1 MRLQN
6 LADWCDMVMAVKQH
20 AMVTVRN
27 ANGLHM
33 RPLEMIARKAQTFS
47 CQVFVTRGTN
57 RVDAK
62 SLLHLL
68 TLGAEPGME
77 LEIDATGD
85 DANEAVEQLAKLIGS
100 EFEGFDRS

>member
-1 MRLQN
+1 METATIQRAL
-6 LADWCDMVMAVKQH
+6 
-20 AMVTVRN
+20 VTVRN

-33 RPLEMIARKAQTFS
+33 RPLEMIAKKALSFRSQFYL
-47 CQVFVTRGTN
+47 TRGTN

-68 TLGAEPGME
+68 TLGAEPGMQ

-100 EFEGFDRS
+100 EFESLDRS

>member
-1 MRLQN
+1 METATIQRAL
-6 LADWCDMVMAVKQH
+6 
-20 AMVTVRN
+20 VTVRN

-33 RPLEMIARKAQTFS
+33 RPLEMIAKKALSFRS
-47 CQVFVTRGTN
+47 QVYVTRGTN

-68 TLGAEPGME
+68 TLGAEPGMQ

-100 EFEGFDRS
+100 EFESLDRS

>member
-1 MRLQN
+1 
-6 LADWCDMVMAVKQH
+6 
-20 AMVTVRN
+20 MVTAIIQRTTVTVKN
-27 ANGLHM
+27 SKGLHM
-33 RPLEMIARKAQTFS
+33 RPLEMIARKASSFRS
-47 CQVFVTRGTN
+47 QVFVTRGTN

-68 TLGAEPGME
+68 TLGAEPGMQ

-100 EFEGFDRS
+100 EFETIDRT

>member
-1 MRLQN
+1 
-6 LADWCDMVMAVKQH
+6 MVTATIQR

-33 RPLEMIARKAQTFS
+33 RPLEVIARKAQSFRS
-47 CQVFVTRGTN
+47 QVFITRGAN

-68 TLGAEPGME
+68 TLGAEPGMQ

-85 DANEAVEQLAKLIGS
+85 DANTAVEQLATLIGS

>member
-1 MRLQN
+1 
-6 LADWCDMVMAVKQH
+6 MVAATIQR

-27 ANGLHM
+27 SKGLHM
-33 RPLEMIARKAQTFS
+33 RPLELIARKAQSFR

-85 DANEAVEQLAKLIGS
+85 DACEAVEQLVTLIGS
-100 EFEGFDRS
+100 EFEGFEHS

>member
-1 MRLQN
+1 MTT
-6 LADWCDMVMAVKQH
+6 
-20 AMVTVRN
+20 AMQRALVTVRN
-27 ANGLHM
+27 SKGLHM
-33 RPLEMIARKAQTFS
+33 RPLELIARKAQSFRS
-47 CQVFVTRGTN
+47 QVFVTRGSN

-85 DANEAVEQLAKLIGS
+85 DANEAVEQLTALIGS
-100 EFEGFDRS
+100 EFESLDRS

>member
-1 MRLQN
+1 M
-6 LADWCDMVMAVKQH
+6 WCDMVAASMQRT
-20 AMVTVRN
+20 MVTVRN
-27 ANGLHM
+27 PKGLHM
-33 RPLEMIARKAQTFS
+33 RPLELIARAARGFRS
-47 CQVFVTRGTN
+47 EVFVTRGAN

-68 TLGAEPGME
+68 TLGAEAGMQ

-100 EFEGFDRS
+100 EFEGADPT

>member
-1 MRLQN
+1 
-6 LADWCDMVMAVKQH
+6 
-20 AMVTVRN
+20 
-27 ANGLHM
+27 M
-33 RPLEMIARKAQTFS
+33 RPLELIAKKAQSFRS
-47 CQVFVTRGTN
+47 QVFVSRSGN

-68 TLGAEPGME
+68 TLGAEPGMQ

-85 DANEAVEQLAKLIGS
+85 DASEAVEQLAKLIGS